1 MDPLENMEPYNSEV
15 WCRFMRSFDPGVTFH
30 DYASAFRDSGPYR
43 VAPQV
48 KNIIESYTLELDC
61 AVFAV
66 RDGAVFG
73 WWLDDRH
80 AYLALELPG
89 AAGGPN
95 GDIEIISLARPAFSE
110 VAAPTPSPPLEVKLA
125 RLLDKIADLSS
136 STPSRVGADEHEHRS
151 KTAYSFIL
159 RSGRRVWLNAFHLD
173 QLYAGLIAG
182 LPQSSPAYIF
192 DQKTKAHAIWG
203 PRPTYTIAPAS
214 ITREHRGRRYESLPW
229 YCYKAWLMSDEP
241 DSLNPGS
248 ELIVIW
254 FAESPMKHRL
264 ITTVAQACRD
274 VPWERHAKARDF

>member
-1 MDPLENMEPYNSEV
+1 
-15 WCRFMRSFDPGVTFH
+15 MRSFDPGVTFH

-136 STPSRVGADEHEHRS
+136 STPHELELMNMNIVRKRRIHS
-151 KTAYSFIL
+151 SYDPVDAFGSTHFTLTSF
-159 RSGRRVWLNAFHLD
+159 
-173 QLYAGLIAG
+173 
-182 LPQSSPAYIF
+182 
-192 DQKTKAHAIWG
+192 T
-203 PRPTYTIAPAS
+203 
-214 ITREHRGRRYESLPW
+214 
-229 YCYKAWLMSDEP
+229 
-241 DSLNPGS
+241 PG
-248 ELIVIW
+248 
-254 FAESPMKHRL
+254 
-264 ITTVAQACRD
+264 
-274 VPWERHAKARDF
+274 